1 MKEVAVCPQ
10 CRIPLMISRE
20 LRWESNG
27 VITLAR
33 SPQNRMVLYESR
45 VIDNLFR
52 GIEELIGIPIE
63 HIVIES
69 RRRDVRRYIER
80 RFPPVIG
87 SMFRA
92 LKKHM
97 EGEGLVA
104 RAVRAP
110 VRKVAKRVTMQ
121 IMEIGRIY
129 GYGRSVPGEGWEE
142 GDPYPWRTNVVSKP
156 YSVPF
161 WAADALGSA
170 EAIEGENLWVRYEEL
185 GEETYRVVA
194 YPSEHPVELKERL
207 QRKDGTGFK
216 PGDISY
222 ERCPSCGLPAELA
235 RYRWDTEEG
244 TIIDTENGWR
254 MAIFGPSALEAVLAD
269 LESEL
274 GEEIPQA
281 IVEAQRRYVKDR
293 TREMNWRRGGTTF
306 NRLAALRG
314 MGNLTSF
321 EADEKHLSLTIEN
334 SCLPH
339 LMVGMAQ
346 ALYEIA
352 LNLEKSAYEW
362 EQSQDGDLHIEVR
375 A

>member
-1 MKEVAVCPQ
+1 MKEIPVCSQ

-33 SPQNRMVLYESR
+33 SPENRMVLYESR

-52 GIEELIGIPIE
+52 GIEELIGMPIE

-69 RRRDVRRYIER
+69 RRREVRRYIER
-80 RFPPVIG
+80 RFPPLIG
-87 SMFRA
+87 GMFRV
-92 LKKHM
+92 LKGHM
-97 EGEGLVA
+97 AGKGPLS
-104 RAVRAP
+104 RAVRVP
-110 VRKVAKRVTMQ
+110 VREVAKRVTMR
-121 IMEIGRIY
+121 IMEIGTVY
-129 GYGRSVPGEGWEE
+129 GYGRSVLGEGWEGE
-142 GDPYPWRTNVVSKP
+142 DPFPWRTNVVSRP
-156 YSVPF
+156 YSIPF
-161 WAADALGSA
+161 WVADALGSA
-170 EAIEGENLWVRYEEL
+170 EAVEGDDLWARYEQVGDEV
-185 GEETYRVVA
+185 YRVIA
-194 YPSEHPVELKERL
+194 YPSEHPLELKERL
-207 QRKDGTGFK
+207 HRKRVRAFK

-235 RYRWDTEEG
+235 RYRWDTGEG
-244 TIIDTENGWR
+244 TITDSETGWR
-254 MAIFGPSALEAVLAD
+254 MAIFGPAALEAVLAD

-274 GEEIPQA
+274 GEEIPEV
-281 IVEAQRRYVKDR
+281 IVEAQRRYVKER
-293 TREMNWRRGGTTF
+293 TSEMNWRRGGTTF
-306 NRLAALRG
+306 NRLTALRG
-314 MGNLTSF
+314 MGNLTFF

-352 LNLEKSAYEW
+352 LNLEKSTYEW
-362 EQSQDGDLHIEVR
+362 EQSDDGDLHIVVK